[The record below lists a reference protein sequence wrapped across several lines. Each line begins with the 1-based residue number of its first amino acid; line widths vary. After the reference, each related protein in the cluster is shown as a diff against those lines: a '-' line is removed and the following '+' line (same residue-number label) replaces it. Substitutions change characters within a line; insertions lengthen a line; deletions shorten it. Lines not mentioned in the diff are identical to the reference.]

1 MLGRGSGVNLVYR
14 LDGDGRR
21 RTVRM
26 VYEVATFQALCEQLR
41 CKEIRAA
48 GAGRWRD
55 PDEDLPKDFE
65 ERRSGHYQS
74 LRKPLDPAEFIS
86 DLRREMEEALAEP
99 NAALPRLDWLEIAEP
114 PAGAIRSWLALDS
127 RAFLTSRELRGL
139 SLMSLGSWPKEALQE
154 VLVAY
159 GSGESVRRQG
169 CTHSFFHCVAYRT
182 IVSGTERCYIHPMK
196 ASSC

>member
-114 PAGAIRSWLALDS
+114 PAGAVRSWLA
-127 RAFLTSRELRGL
+127 
-139 SLMSLGSWPKEALQE
+139 QE